1 MSDGGFGGGV
11 ASSISMTALDD
22 DDAGLFIS
30 RGGVVNSN
38 SKEGFIRLIAAAAW
52 PIDQQQTDAAAVRP
66 MISDDER
73 RASELRQ
80 RNSQNME

>member
-1 MSDGGFGGGV
+1 MYESAGLSPSSTEPFSAFVEETWMSDGGFGGGDV

-38 SKEGFIRLIAAAAW
+38 SKEGFIRLIARGR
-52 PIDQQQTDAAAVRP
+52 RP
-66 MISDDER
+66 S
-73 RASELRQ
+73 RA
-80 RNSQNME
+80 